1 MADDDLATRITL
13 VERTMISR
21 EQQVEREEKLL
32 SRVEELLKRHNAQA
46 ADDQKHVLKVFG
58 HDIAEQFRT
67 WSDKIHTEQDDRA
80 EKREAERRREL
91 DLARQNTSQSPIR
104 GWIAANWMWV
114 GGIGILI
121 VVLRP
126 DLATAVVRLVM

>member
-13 VERTMISR
+13 VERTMVSR

-32 SRVEELLKRHNAQA
+32 YRVEELLKRHNAQA

-126 DLATAVVRLVM
+126 DLATAVVRVVM

>member
-126 DLATAVVRLVM
+126 DLATAVVRVVM